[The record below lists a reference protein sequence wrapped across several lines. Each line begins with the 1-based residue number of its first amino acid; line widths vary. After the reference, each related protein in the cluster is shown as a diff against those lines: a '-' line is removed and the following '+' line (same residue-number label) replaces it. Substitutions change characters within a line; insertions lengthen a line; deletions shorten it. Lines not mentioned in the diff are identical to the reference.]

1 METSL
6 YPLALQLRAGT
17 VQLRDA
23 IGDLHQDQALT
34 RVNGI
39 TNHAAYIALHLL
51 DARCFLVR
59 LLGTDCRHGF
69 ESATEGARSVGDIEA
84 YPAVQEILDAWD
96 RVTDRLTCALEEA
109 DEGVLASDP
118 PFRFPVEDQT
128 VLGAVAFL
136 AHHEGYHLGQLGLIR
151 RALGLGP
158 LPFREG

>member
-6 YPLALQLRAGT
+6 YPLALQFKAATL
-17 VQLRDA
+17 QFRDA
-23 IGDLHQDQALT
+23 LQDLSPDQTLE
-34 RVNGI
+34 RIHGI

-51 DARCFLVR
+51 DARCFVIR
-59 LLGTDCRHGF
+59 LLGGECSHGF

-96 RVTDRLTCALEEA
+96 RVSELLTGRLEEA
-109 DEGVLASDP
+109 DGGVLGADP
-118 PFRFPVEDQT
+118 PFRFPVKDET
-128 VLGAVAFL
+128 VLGAMAFL

>member
-6 YPLALQLRAGT
+6 YPLALQFKAGT
-17 VQLRDA
+17 LQFRDA
-23 IGDLHQDQALT
+23 LQDLSNDQTLE
-34 RVNGI
+34 RIHRI

-51 DARCFLVR
+51 DARCFVIR
-59 LLGTDCRHGF
+59 VLGGECSHGF

-96 RVTDRLTCALEEA
+96 RVSDLLTGRLEEA

-151 RALGLGP
+151 RALGLDP